1 MAAYKSDSSSDPARV
16 KVVRA
21 RPKTLG
27 TEGCYDKSTPPVFIA
42 ESLKFTS
49 KPTTKCSTLYPVY
62 SNPRHEAGG
71 PLAANVLKCQ
81 LKPIDAKDYSVQFSA
96 AERTRLDAIFPAGVC
111 DWSKPGVNQTT
122 VVPWASFGPSPKNL
136 VFDVTK

>member
-1 MAAYKSDSSSDPARV
+1 MVTYKPYSSNDPTRT

-21 RPKTLG
+21 RPRTLG

-71 PLAANVLKCQ
+71 PLAANVFKCQ
-81 LKPIDAKDYSVQFSA
+81 LKPTDAKDYSVQFSA
-96 AERTRLDAIFPAGVC
+96 ADRPRPETI
-111 DWSKPGVNQTT
+111 S
-122 VVPWASFGPSPKNL
+122 
-136 VFDVTK
+136 